1 MKQGNYL
8 LTMGQEGRLCRWDCK
23 KLDEPLLFLDIYEND
38 TKSEIAQMEIIPM
51 DFVTDEPINRKMY
64 IATFENS
71 VYQID
76 LLDNELKL
84 HSFQN
89 VHDAPVSGVAHLNFK
104 NFAKQIKDSLA
115 DTTYEINPSI
125 VQNFLVTG
133 SFDWKLKIF
142 PVENLETPVFTL
154 VFHKDFISA
163 VASNPV
169 NPYLLAS
176 ADSDGVLAVWNLQK
190 KSTAPVFNWKSPSF
204 ITRLK
209 WSANGDRLAVC
220 DCKGHVHV
228 ISLRKSLVKLKEEII
243 KQIIENEFEISAQ

>member
-8 LTMGQEGRLCRWDCK
+8 LTIGQEGRLCRWDCQ

-71 VYQID
+71 VYRID

-104 NFAKQIKDSLA
+104 NFA
-115 DTTYEINPSI
+115 TESI
-125 VQNFLVTG
+125 VAVVLLGISTFL
-133 SFDWKLKIF
+133 
-142 PVENLETPVFTL
+142 
-154 VFHKDFISA
+154 
-163 VASNPV
+163 
-169 NPYLLAS
+169 
-176 ADSDGVLAVWNLQK
+176 
-190 KSTAPVFNWKSPSF
+190 
-204 ITRLK
+204 
-209 WSANGDRLAVC
+209 
-220 DCKGHVHV
+220 
-228 ISLRKSLVKLKEEII
+228 
-243 KQIIENEFEISAQ
+243 